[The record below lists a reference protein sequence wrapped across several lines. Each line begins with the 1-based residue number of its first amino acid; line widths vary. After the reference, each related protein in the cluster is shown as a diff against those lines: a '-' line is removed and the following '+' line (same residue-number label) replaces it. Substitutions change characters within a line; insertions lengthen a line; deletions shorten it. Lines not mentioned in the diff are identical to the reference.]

1 MPEQTTVTSSEQFS
15 WNWKDL
21 ANGALMAAGG
31 AVVGLLIG
39 MLSAEQVVF
48 DWTKIWQT
56 GVAAALVYLA
66 KNFFDKPKIV
76 IVNPTKADVKAV
88 KEGSGEAEVKVVP
101 K

>member
-21 ANGALMAAGG
+21 VNGALMAAGG

-39 MLSAEQVVF
+39 MLNAEDVVF

-56 GVAAALVYLA
+56 GLAAALVYLA

-76 IVNPTKADVKAV
+76 IVNPPKEAVQAV
-88 KEGSGEAEVKVVP
+88 KDGAAEATVVTKP
-101 K
+101 